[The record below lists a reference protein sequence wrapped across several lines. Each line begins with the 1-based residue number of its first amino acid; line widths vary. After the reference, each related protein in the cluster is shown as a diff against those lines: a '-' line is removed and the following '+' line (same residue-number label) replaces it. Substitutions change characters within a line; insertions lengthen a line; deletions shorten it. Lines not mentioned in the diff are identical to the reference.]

1 MTFVYLLLIL
11 MGAAC
16 AVFIIQNKDPV
27 VISFAIWH
35 LDAIPLSLVI
45 LLSVLGGMLFATC
58 VGLIGHWKQRRQI
71 RQLEARLAVA
81 ERPPQPPAP

>member
-16 AVFIIQNKDPV
+16 AVFIIQNRDPV
-27 VISFAIWH
+27 VISFGFWH
-35 LDAIPLSLVI
+35 LNAIPLSLVI
-45 LLSVLGGMLFATC
+45 LLSVLAGMLFATC

-71 RQLEARLAVA
+71 RQLEARLAADV
-81 ERPPQPPAP
+81 E